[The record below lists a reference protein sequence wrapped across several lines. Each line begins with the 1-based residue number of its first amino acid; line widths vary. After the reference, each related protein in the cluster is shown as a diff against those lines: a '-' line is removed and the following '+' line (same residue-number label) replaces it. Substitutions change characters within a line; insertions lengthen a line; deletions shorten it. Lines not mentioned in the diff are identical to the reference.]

1 MGCSV
6 GRSPTEVGSA
16 QGWAEGC
23 AHPSVVG
30 TTEKGKD
37 DAGSSS
43 AVAGPSW
50 GRWGW
55 VCMVPS
61 GAPARF
67 LPGPGLGGPIPTCR
81 APARAGHPGC
91 LWVAEGCEVLRAV
104 AGCGHGER
112 RVPALCVAWVRVL
125 GCSCTPR
132 PSFSIPGAGVRASPG
147 VGGSP
152 EAWSRRGVPV
162 SPRARVCGA
171 SPELPCHR
179 SVWEAACGA
188 ACIRLRCHG
197 AGGLLGFWTPPFW
210 EGTACGWGCQGV
222 GEAVGGLGVLAG
234 PAQEG
239 DKAPG
244 LIPSACQP

>member
-197 AGGLLGFWTPPFW
+197 AGGLLGFWTPPLL
-210 EGTACGWGCQGV
+210 GGHCMRLGLSGGGGGCRG
-222 GEAVGGLGVLAG
+222 AGGLGWAG
-234 PAQEG
+234 AG
-239 DKAPG
+239 G
-244 LIPSACQP
+244 